1 MTTAVAR
8 AANVHDD
15 PQMPISAYERAL
27 IFGDITGLDERGRLD
42 YLRGMCAASGLD
54 PATRAFGYMEQW
66 APGGSKLVFYLT
78 ATGAAQLRTN
88 HGISITNAVDNGEV
102 QGEKGPCY
110 RWTVY
115 GRTADGR
122 EDVEIGSV
130 PLYKAKPR
138 TDGTHELLIGL
149 DYENARKKC
158 LTQAKT
164 RLAKS
169 LTGLAGVLSEDE
181 VDGSPTPASPAPA
194 SQGRQTD
201 RATGLITEGPE
212 PASIDQLSKI
222 QKMWQRLQT
231 YDDSVALPDLKGC
244 TADQARGHI
253 AAMTALGQQLRADAD
268 ARAAEAPATKDVPIE
283 NITAWAGGEDDNPL
297 P

>member
-42 YLRGMCAASGLD
+42 YLHGMCRASGLD
-54 PATRAFGYMEQW
+54 PATKPFGYMEQW

-78 ATGAAQLRTN
+78 ATGAAQLRMN
-88 HGISITNAVDNGEV
+88 HGISITNAVDNGESE
-102 QGEKGPCY
+102 GCY

-115 GRTADGR
+115 GRARDGR
-122 EDVEIGSV
+122 EDVEIGSTSIV
-130 PLYKAKPR
+130 HKKSGDRLQ
-138 TDGTHELLIGL
+138 GM

-244 TADQARGHI
+244 TADQAWQHI
-253 AAMTALGQQLRADAD
+253 AAMTALGQQLKADAD